1 MNTIQEII
9 SEFKDKVFNT
19 SLSMVKDYQYAE
31 DISQEVFMDV
41 YQNLSKFRGDSSL
54 STWIYKLTINKCL
67 QHIRSKN
74 TLKRKSETVSIKE
87 QILDVPSFDHPGVTL
102 ENKELANTL
111 MRAID
116 LLPEPQ
122 RVAFTLHKI
131 ERLSHEEISAIMDK
145 SKSSIESLIHRA
157 KQNLRTNLKAYYEG

>member
-1 MNTIQEII
+1 
-9 SEFKDKVFNT
+9 
-19 SLSMVKDYQYAE
+19 
-31 DISQEVFMDV
+31 MDV

-157 KQNLRTNLKAYYEG
+157 KQNLRTNLLKIYLFLGQLTMLISLRTSIECIRKVLLFIFVDPSYIIRC

>member
-1 MNTIQEII
+1 LNTIQEII

>member
-1 MNTIQEII
+1 
-9 SEFKDKVFNT
+9 
-19 SLSMVKDYQYAE
+19 MVKDYQYAE

>member
-1 MNTIQEII
+1 
-9 SEFKDKVFNT
+9 
-19 SLSMVKDYQYAE
+19 
-31 DISQEVFMDV
+31 MDV

-122 RVAFTLHKI
+122 RVAFTLRKI